1 MKIYLTEELN
11 WHNVY
16 CNMTWSPLE
25 THISYSLIIKQGHP
39 LLVHSCPKTLSLP
52 YAFLQL
58 TTYKLKC
65 CQTNKWEKNIISGCA
80 WNLNIVFILSLL
92 PLPAVHPT
100 PKTTSQW
107 ASPLYLCLTVSLWLG
122 SDVHREI
129 STSLNHHQ
137 NEKGVPGLMQ
147 CRYVVFCVGIWEKEF
162 MWGARWVRIH
172 FLLELLPCSQM

>member
-1 MKIYLTEELN
+1 MTI
-11 WHNVY
+11 Y
-16 CNMTWSPLE
+16 CNMIRN
-25 THISYSLIIKQGHP
+25 THISYSLIIKQRHP
-39 LLVHSCPKTLSLP
+39 LLVHNFTAAPKHCHIPVHLCL
-52 YAFLQL
+52 LQL

-65 CQTNKWEKNIISGCA
+65 CHTNKWEKNVISGCA
-80 WNLNIVFILSLL
+80 WILNIVFILSLH
-92 PLPAVHPT
+92 PLPAALPT